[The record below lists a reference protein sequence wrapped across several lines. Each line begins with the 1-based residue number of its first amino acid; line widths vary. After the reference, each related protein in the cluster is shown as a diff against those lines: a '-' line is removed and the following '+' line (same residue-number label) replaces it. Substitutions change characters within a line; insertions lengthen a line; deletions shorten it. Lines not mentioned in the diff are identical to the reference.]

1 MSSLEQSR
9 TLLTSLR
16 NSPNLLW
23 YKNPPSDLEKRS
35 TLLARLVDF
44 VHDDSDHAEHIRD
57 LYRSLQQEA
66 KDIADEAKRENPLA
80 FMTLSWEQ
88 TLKCNSWVWGITFL
102 CDFDAN
108 RKGKTTGAIISALL
122 WLYPNDPLWDIFK
135 PYTDEWGRYTSLL
148 QKPTMVS
155 VHKIQEYL
163 VDHPELKGDP
173 KFQPYDSE
181 NLEKFN
187 ALQLALPD
195 AFKPAF
201 PFPSFRDPRGIIW
214 QGGPDADY
222 HKQIIMPEWNKWL
235 PRSSVE
241 AFSEHEKRLKLSIK
255 YLDKLTNSEK
265 ECRWTIIFKS
275 YESKD
280 EKFSGAAVKGILL
293 TEGLKAAHLN
303 EIKQRFQTDGFASWD
318 YTPYEARNAGAKTAL
333 AHKVFTGKEQLPLH
347 PFVFTGFG
355 IEKTPDYILP
365 NSKKLDLQR
374 MWKGKPEGEARLN
387 GNFFTSSPVVL
398 SNLDLQ
404 FHGVPWSL
412 QELFDRFPEGR
423 LYRGLDPGW
432 DHPTAMVWGLLTKTN
447 IWYIYRIHAEANL
460 GIAERCEK
468 IIKFSG
474 NSRIQ
479 VKYGPGEDDYYYE
492 EVHDNP
498 DSEVIVTTIADY
510 HTFKTDERTKR
521 PYSANYIKEG
531 LVITPST
538 TLSPKHR
545 GTELNDRL
553 RPDLLK
559 GHPIY
564 HKPPGAKIYF
574 LVNEYGV
581 AEACEKLENIF
592 WERYAQGERK
602 GEPKD
607 EIQSHDDDE
616 FDAICYLVCSPYRWT
631 IDKPSKKTSPENK
644 KPTASPIAVRDISKR
659 VRRRILHS
667 STGY

>member
-1 MSSLEQSR
+1 MSSLEKSQILATYLKS
-9 TLLTSLR
+9 
-16 NSPNLLW
+16 SPNLLW
-23 YKNPPSDLEKRS
+23 YKNPPPELEKRINILS
-35 TLLARLVDF
+35 LLTDYVD
-44 VHDDSDHAEHIRD
+44 DDTDHAIPLRE
-57 LYRSLQQEA
+57 LYESLKQEA
-66 KDIADEAKRENPLA
+66 KDIADEAKRDNPLA

-88 TLKCNSWVWGITFL
+88 TLKCNAWVWGITFL

-122 WLYPNDPLWDIFK
+122 WLYPNDPQWDIFK
-135 PYTDEWGRYTSLL
+135 SYIDEWDRLSILL
-148 QKPTMVS
+148 QRPSMTG
-155 VHKIQEYL
+155 VHQIQQYL
-163 VDHPELKGDP
+163 IDHPELMGDP
-173 KFQPYDSE
+173 KFQPYDKE
-181 NLEKFN
+181 NEEKYRT
-187 ALQLALPD
+187 LQRALPD
-195 AFKPAF
+195 AFRPAF
-201 PFPSFRDPRGIIW
+201 PFPSFRDTRGVLW
-214 QGGPDADY
+214 QGGPDVDY
-222 HKQIIMPEWNKWL
+222 HKQIVMPEWKKWL
-235 PRSSVE
+235 PQSSIDL
-241 AFSEHEKRLKLSIK
+241 FSEHDKRVKLTIK
-255 YLDKLTNSEK
+255 YLDRLTNSFK
-265 ECRWTIIFKS
+265 ETKWTIIFKS

-280 EKFSGAAVKGILL
+280 EKFSGAAVKGIIL
-293 TEGLKAAHLN
+293 TEGLKQAHLN

-333 AHKVFTGKEQLPLH
+333 AHRVFTGKEQLPLF

-355 IEKTPDYILP
+355 IKKTPDYILP
-365 NSKKLDLQR
+365 NSKKRDLER
-374 MWKGKPEGEARLN
+374 MWAGKPEGEARLN

-412 QELFDRFPEGR
+412 HELFERYPDGR
-423 LYRGLDPGW
+423 IYRGLDPGW

-447 IWYIYRIHAEANL
+447 TWFIYRIHAESNL
-460 GIAERCEK
+460 GIADRCEK

-492 EVHDNP
+492 EVHDNL
-498 DSEVIVTTIADY
+498 DSEVPVTTICDY
-510 HTFKTDERTKR
+510 HAFKTDERTKR

-545 GTELNDRL
+545 GTELNDKL

-559 GHPIY
+559 GHPLLQ
-564 HKPPGAKIYF
+564 KPPGCKIYF
-574 LVNEYGV
+574 LINEYGI

-631 IDKPSKKTSPENK
+631 PQSPIRKTSPENK
-644 KPTASPIAVRDISKR
+644 RPTASAIAIRDVSKK
-659 VRRRILHS
+659 VRRRILYA